1 MSDLKG
7 MSYLLK
13 EKLAAFS
20 CSQPC
25 TESGCQQVGDGAGEE
40 GRKWVNAIA
49 NDSGKASCSETDN
62 MGVKSLKGFST
73 LGKGAV

>member
-1 MSDLKG
+1 MSDLNG

-20 CSQPC
+20 CSQPR
-25 TESGCQQVGDGAGEE
+25 TESYCQQVGDGAGEV

-49 NDSGKASCSETDN
+49 NDSEKASWSETDN
-62 MGVKSLKGFST
+62 MGVRSAEGFQHT
-73 LGKGAV
+73 G